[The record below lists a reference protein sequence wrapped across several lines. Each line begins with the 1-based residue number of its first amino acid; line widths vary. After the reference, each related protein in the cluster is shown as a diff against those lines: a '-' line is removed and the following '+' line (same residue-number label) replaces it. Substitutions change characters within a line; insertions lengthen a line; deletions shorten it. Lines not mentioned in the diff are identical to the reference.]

1 MEFLRQKTP
10 MLGEGLAKMAMVAIL
25 EQIKKQRG
33 LTSFIEHQGVNGK
46 WLLPEE
52 PYDIRFAKLVKIL
65 KIKAHYQ
72 TEDEWWNDWAELG
85 EMIMSHSS
93 RGVTNP

>member
-10 MLGEGLAKMAMVAIL
+10 MLGEGLAKMVMVAIL
-25 EQIKKQRG
+25 RQIKNQRG

-52 PYDIRFAKLVKIL
+52 PYDIRFSKLVKIL
-65 KIKAHYQ
+65 MIKAHYQ
-72 TEDEWWNDWAELG
+72 TEEEWWKDWEDLG
-85 EMIMSHSS
+85 EFLSHA
-93 RGVTNP
+93 GTKI